1 MKNKDKT
8 ATKMKNK
15 RKYKLVGEQ
24 PCSMNVYV
32 DKNGQIR
39 SVGYEINKAK
49 QKERKKVL
57 KEVIKIVENEKWHD
71 ILDKTNIKY
80 RVLKGLK
87 IAINKDYADGYNQAL
102 KDIISILKESK

>member
-8 ATKMKNK
+8 ATKMKTK

-39 SVGYEINKAK
+39 AVGYEINKAK
-49 QKERKKVL
+49 QKEREKVL
-57 KEVIKIVENEKWHD
+57 KEVIKIVENEKWLGIFD
-71 ILDKTNIKY
+71 MRMIKY
-80 RVLKGLK
+80 RVSKGLK
-87 IAINKDYADGYNQAL
+87 IAINKDYADGYNQAID
-102 KDIISILKESK
+102 DIISILKESK